1 MTKKKEPRVII
12 GRQTHIMS
20 KQPRTIRNQN
30 HHRIITSS
38 LISEHANNDE
48 HNNDDDSQTQP
59 LIDKKIT
66 DKRTAV
72 NTNYNMNHK
81 HKENISNADVSNTK
95 HDDLMLTHASNE
107 HDSHDEYSI
116 LNAFDYIQAEMNE
129 IHDFI
134 NDARVI

>member
-20 KQPRTIRNQN
+20 KQPRTVRNQN

-38 LISEHANNDE
+38 LISEHDANNDE
-48 HNNDDDSQTQP
+48 HEHNDSQVQP
-59 LIDKKIT
+59 LI

-72 NTNYNMNHK
+72 NTTADRNEKHGKNINNTDDSDAHK
-81 HKENISNADVSNTK
+81 NDTPV
-95 HDDLMLTHASNE
+95 LTHENNE